1 MGTFNGNAN
10 GGRFVAAHKEKR
22 KHTGAWKQ
30 ILVSL
35 ALLADLFLLYTVIMQ
50 LTHVQKVME
59 LSPTVNYVALGVLS
73 LGALA
78 LIWAVI
84 RTQAWKRLVCLVLIF
99 SMLYLICVFSDLP
112 FIKKYR
118 DIWISTAMSTMRH
131 QGLATF
137 YIPASVVDAR
147 MEIER
152 KGAESQEGVNSTETH
167 ENPAGTWQVEVPTDF
182 TGEIDPNLPS
192 NLSPEQARFYT
203 IFHELDIESAEAY
216 FLEHPSVLANGY
228 DHLLINESE
237 LGGTGTSIRTKQGE
251 KVLTIDAPNQ
261 ILMAE
266 VDCDGSRGVLAVAK
280 QPSRL
285 HLFSAENV
293 PYYGETAGSIAKRNG
308 GVLAMTGSSF
318 DDPGGAGN
326 GGKVA
331 GWAMCDGKTDGTHF
345 AWGYKRLE
353 LHEDDWF
360 YITDCYSAVG
370 SGTTDAMEFSPALVV
385 NGKKMDPEYWTS
397 QNPRAC
403 IGQSERGEI
412 LMLCVEGRTLSSPG
426 CSVSICSDVLLEH
439 DCITALNCD
448 GGTTAILWYRG
459 NPIIRCSNS
468 AIPQG
473 RYLPN
478 AWVYVGD

>member
-1 MGTFNGNAN
+1 MGKFNGNTD

-35 ALLADLFLLYTVIMQ
+35 LLLADLFLLYTVIMQ

-59 LSPTVNYVALGVLS
+59 LSKTTNYIALGVLG
-73 LGALA
+73 LGAL
-78 LIWAVI
+78 LLLWGVI
-84 RTQAWKRLVCLVLIF
+84 RTRAWKRLLCLVLIF
-99 SMLYLICVFSDLP
+99 SMLYLICVFSDIP
-112 FIKKYR
+112 FVKKYR

-137 YIPASVVDAR
+137 YIPPSVVEAR
-147 MEIER
+147 MDIER
-152 KGAESQEGVNSTETH
+152 QGKASQEGVNSTETH
-167 ENPAGTWQVEVPTDF
+167 ENPAGWTVEDIIDIS
-182 TGEIDPNLPS
+182 GSIDPSIAENLT
-192 NLSPEQARFYT
+192 PEQIGFYSL
-203 IFHELDIESAEAY
+203 FHELDIASAEAY
-216 FLEHPSVLANGY
+216 FLEHPGVLAEGY
-228 DHLLINESE
+228 GHVLINESE

-251 KVLTIDAPNQ
+251 KVLAIDVPNQ
-261 ILMAE
+261 ILIVE

-285 HLFSAENV
+285 HLYAAANI

-331 GWAMCDGKTDGTHF
+331 GWAMCDGKSDGTHF

-360 YITDCYSAVG
+360 YITDCYSSVG
-370 SGTTDAMEFSPALVV
+370 SGTTDAMEFTPALVV
-385 NGKKMDPEYWTS
+385 NGQKMDPEYWTS

-403 IGQSERGEI
+403 IGQSDRGEI

-426 CSVSICSDVLLEH
+426 CSVAVCSDILLQH

-448 GGTTAILWYRG
+448 GGTTAILIYRG
-459 NPIIRCSNS
+459 NPLIRCSNS

>member
-1 MGTFNGNAN
+1 MGTFNGSTS
-10 GGRFVAAHKEKR
+10 GGRFAAAHKEKR
-22 KHTGAWKQ
+22 KHSGAGKQ
-30 ILVSL
+30 ILFSL
-35 ALLADLFLLYTVIMQ
+35 LLLADLFLLYTVIMQ

-59 LSPTVNYVALGVLS
+59 LSPVANYVALGVLS
-73 LGALA
+73 LGAVVLA
-78 LIWAVI
+78 WLVI
-84 RTQAWKRLVCLVLIF
+84 RTRAWKRLLCLVLII
-99 SMLYLICVFSDLP
+99 SMLYLICVFSDIP
-112 FIKKYR
+112 FVKKYR

-137 YIPASVVDAR
+137 YIPPSVVDAR
-147 MEIER
+147 MDIER
-152 KGAESQEGVNSTETH
+152 EGKASQEGVNSTETH
-167 ENPAGTWQVEVPTDF
+167 ENPAGLPTEDL
-182 TGEIDPNLPS
+182 TGISGSIDPSIAENLT
-192 NLSPEQARFYT
+192 PEQIGFYSL
-203 IFHELDIESAEAY
+203 FHELDIPSAETY
-216 FLEHPSVLANGY
+216 FLEHPDVLANGY
-228 DHLLINESE
+228 GQVLINESE
-237 LGGTGTSIRTKQGE
+237 LGNPGTSIVTKQGE
-251 KVLTIDAPNQ
+251 KVLAIDVRNQ
-261 ILMAE
+261 ILIVE

-285 HLFSAENV
+285 HLYSAANI

-308 GVLAMTGSSF
+308 GILAMTGSSF

-331 GWAMCDGKTDGTHF
+331 GWAMCDGRPDGEHF
-345 AWGYKRLE
+345 SWGYKRLE
-353 LHEDDWF
+353 LHEDNWF
-360 YITDCYSAVG
+360 YITDCYSSVG

-426 CSVSICSDVLLEH
+426 CSVSVCSDVLLQH

-459 NPIIRCSNS
+459 NPLIRCSNS

-478 AWVYVGD
+478 AWVYTGD